1 MVLNSGCK
9 SKVTNKHI
17 VTAPWWRQRSPT
29 RVAGAGHVGTKV
41 RVAAT
46 WQGDKKTAQRDLS
59 ELLNGDQNRFLD
71 RSSLKVMANTGEIIA
86 HNAQVAAT
94 K

>member
-1 MVLNSGCK
+1 MILNSGCK
-9 SKVTNKHI
+9 SKVTIKHT

-59 ELLNGDQNRFLD
+59 ELLYGDQNKFLD
-71 RSSLKVMANTGEIIA
+71 RRSL
-86 HNAQVAAT
+86 
-94 K
+94 